1 MKASSERKK
10 TVKSKPQRQ
19 PRAPKPKK
27 KPIESRFSPS
37 PITYITVKIEGFNQP
52 KLISALAAE
61 GIRLKNLKKSS
72 QKCLTVRIAKK
83 DSVKTFAICKKL
95 CYNYEVVGRDGLFAY
110 FLGKLSRVGIVLGTL
125 ACAAIAFFCGGTITR
140 VEVSGLNDI
149 SRADFIATLRENGY
163 GVGAKSAC
171 IDRDELRRFV
181 NSMSGVAECSAEV
194 RGNTLI
200 IKVIERDRS
209 EAVRGGKAV
218 VAASD
223 AVITRV
229 VCKSG
234 TPRVKT
240 GDVVKNGATLIEGM
254 LYDGEGNA
262 ITEIAADG
270 EVYGTTVT
278 AVTKIVST
286 AAYRYERTGR
296 KSVKT
301 AVSFGKFFTLGA
313 ISSLFDSFE
322 SETRS
327 GEIDAFLPLKFTR
340 TEYYE
345 TAKIENTA
353 TIEEIAEEVR
363 LAAERELTKT
373 ATAIKSEAIITEIAE
388 ELYEIRVLIIAE
400 TLVSAVVS

>member
-1 MKASSERKK
+1 M
-10 TVKSKPQRQ
+10 
-19 PRAPKPKK
+19 
-27 KPIESRFSPS
+27 
-37 PITYITVKIEGFNQP
+37 
-52 KLISALAAE
+52 
-61 GIRLKNLKKSS
+61 
-72 QKCLTVRIAKK
+72 
-83 DSVKTFAICKKL
+83 
-95 CYNYEVVGRDGLFAY
+95 
-110 FLGKLSRVGIVLGTL
+110 
-125 ACAAIAFFCGGTITR
+125 
-140 VEVSGLNDI
+140 
-149 SRADFIATLRENGY
+149 
-163 GVGAKSAC
+163 GAKSAC

-209 EAVRGGKAV
+209 EAERGGKAV

-240 GDVVKNGATLIEGM
+240 GDVVKSGATLIEGT

-313 ISSLFDSFE
+313 ISSPFDSFE

-345 TAKIENTA
+345 TAKIENPA
-353 TIEEIAEEVR
+353 TIEEIAEELR